1 MADLGHAY
9 VQIIPEAKGIANK
22 IGDLITPGSNAAGE
36 KAGKGIAGG
45 ITSALGGLGKKLFL
59 GVGAGAAAVAAGSLK
74 AFNEVHA
81 GVENIITATG
91 ASGAAL
97 EGMQQSMNNLATSIP
112 TDFATAG
119 AAIGEVKTRFNLT
132 GQELEDLSAKFV
144 KFADLNGT
152 DVVSSVDTVQAAMAA
167 FGLEASDAGNFLDT
181 LNAAGQATG
190 VSVEQLANDMMTNAA
205 SLKEMGYNASD
216 AAAFI
221 SNLNKSGIDT
231 SSVMTGMKRA
241 LANAAQ
247 DGLTMSEAM
256 EQLQGSIQNAQSD
269 TEAYQVAMELF
280 GTRAGG
286 AIADAVRDG
295 RLSFEELGTSITDA
309 AGSIDSTFEATLTPM
324 DRFKTTMNELKI
336 VGANLANGIFDKL
349 GPVFDNLKIIW
360 DGISPTLK
368 TLWEALKTLGTA
380 FGNMVA
386 DLMGVDSAAEGT
398 QKAIEV
404 LNKVITGI
412 ATAVQWVAENV
423 IPVLQSII
431 EGIIEFVK
439 EMVDGIKSMIDQF
452 VQIGSDLAGK
462 AAEVWNGIKTA
473 VEGVINGIKTFFTT
487 AWNGIKT
494 TVTTIW
500 NGLKTTASTVWNG
513 IKTAVMTPI
522 NAVKTLLSGAWN
534 GIKTTATTGWNG
546 IKTAITKPIETA
558 KATLTGIIEKIK
570 GFFPLNLGNIFNLR
584 IPHISLTGGV
594 APFGIGGKGSLPKFS
609 VTWAAKGMV
618 VDGASIIGIGEA
630 GKEAAIPLE
639 GRHMRPFAQAI
650 AEEMPGGGGITVNL
664 NYDASDDAQDM
675 LRDLARGI
683 KRYRMAGAF

>member
-295 RLSFEELGTSITDA
+295 RLSLICCLGGRLQYGYS
-309 AGSIDSTFEATLTPM
+309 PQ
-324 DRFKTTMNELKI
+324 
-336 VGANLANGIFDKL
+336 
-349 GPVFDNLKIIW
+349 PVFLHR
-360 DGISPTLK
+360 
-368 TLWEALKTLGTA
+368 A
-380 FGNMVA
+380 
-386 DLMGVDSAAEGT
+386 
-398 QKAIEV
+398 
-404 LNKVITGI
+404 
-412 ATAVQWVAENV
+412 
-423 IPVLQSII
+423 
-431 EGIIEFVK
+431 K
-439 EMVDGIKSMIDQF
+439 E
-452 VQIGSDLAGK
+452 L
-462 AAEVWNGIKTA
+462 
-473 VEGVINGIKTFFTT
+473 
-487 AWNGIKT
+487 
-494 TVTTIW
+494 
-500 NGLKTTASTVWNG
+500 
-513 IKTAVMTPI
+513 
-522 NAVKTLLSGAWN
+522 
-534 GIKTTATTGWNG
+534 
-546 IKTAITKPIETA
+546 
-558 KATLTGIIEKIK
+558 
-570 GFFPLNLGNIFNLR
+570 
-584 IPHISLTGGV
+584 
-594 APFGIGGKGSLPKFS
+594 
-609 VTWAAKGMV
+609 
-618 VDGASIIGIGEA
+618 
-630 GKEAAIPLE
+630 
-639 GRHMRPFAQAI
+639 
-650 AEEMPGGGGITVNL
+650 
-664 NYDASDDAQDM
+664 Y
-675 LRDLARGI
+675 
-683 KRYRMAGAF
+683 